1 MKKFWLQEGLE
12 AKTDEEIIGYIR
24 EGRSELNEYLMERYK
39 ELVRKKASSMY
50 ILGAEREDL
59 IQEGMIG
66 LFKAIRDYDFGR
78 DASFATFADLCVL
91 RQMYTAIESMNR
103 KKNIPLNNYVSLFE
117 DPISDIEDTNM
128 TPEDEVIS
136 RENAVHIQEKIEKIL
151 SPFERKAFELWITG
165 MTSTQIAAILSKD
178 SKSTDNALTRAK
190 NKLRKSF

>member
-1 MKKFWLQEGLE
+1 MKKFWMQEGLE

>member
-1 MKKFWLQEGLE
+1 MKKFWMQAGLE

>member
-1 MKKFWLQEGLE
+1 MQEGLE

>member
-1 MKKFWLQEGLE
+1 MKKFWMQEGLE

-39 ELVRKKASSMY
+39 ELVRKKASYMY

>member
-1 MKKFWLQEGLE
+1 MQEGLE

-59 IQEGMIG
+59 IQEGLIG

>member
-1 MKKFWLQEGLE
+1 MKKFWMQEGLE

-190 NKLRKSF
+190 NKLRKIF

>member
-1 MKKFWLQEGLE
+1 MQEGLE

-24 EGRSELNEYLMERYK
+24 EGRSELNEDRMERYK

-91 RQMYTAIESMNR
+91 RQMYTAIESTNR

>member
-1 MKKFWLQEGLE
+1 MKKFWMQEGLE

-165 MTSTQIAAILSKD
+165 MTSTQIAAILSRD